1 MTDQATPMPSTSSTS
16 STCST
21 SSTPSRLDLGLAA
34 PGRRG
39 FIVGG
44 TAMLA
49 ALGLSPDAV
58 AGSGGSAGSAGSS
71 GPPGSSGK
79 GDHHHPKGA
88 PNTRLLHRWA
98 RDTWHSMDAMT
109 DPRTGL
115 PADNIPESLAARDR
129 SGFTSPTNIGGY
141 LWSTV
146 VARELGIISKKE
158 CTARLTRTLRTL
170 LRMEHHEASGMF
182 FNWYDEATG
191 DTLRIWPED
200 GKPVEPF
207 VSSVDSG
214 WLGAALLVVKN
225 ADRKAGPLAA
235 KLFDRMR
242 WDAFYNP
249 GDGAGGHPTVRT
261 GGLMHGG
268 FFPFA
273 DGRLGGTY
281 VGTHIGGDP
290 VWLTKHHYDTI
301 VSETRITSYLGILT
315 GQVPGRH
322 YYAPWRT
329 LPATC
334 DWSWHEMQP
343 VGETRT
349 YLGIDVYEGAYTYR
363 DMHIVPGWGG
373 SMFEELMPAVF
384 VPEEKWAPRSWG
396 VNHPLHVRAER
407 EHGLEEAGYGYWGF
421 SPSSNPDGGYREYG
435 VDALGINPEGYF
447 SDQQMTNLDLGF
459 GDCRKATNPDPTYGD
474 GVVTPHASFLAMM
487 FEPRQATANLA
498 RIEKDLGAYGDGG
511 FFDAVAVRS
520 GTIARRYLSLDQA
533 MVMGVLGNVL
543 GKDVLR
549 RAFSTKR
556 VEKALRPV
564 IGIERF
570 GAGTIDS

>member
-16 STCST
+16 ST